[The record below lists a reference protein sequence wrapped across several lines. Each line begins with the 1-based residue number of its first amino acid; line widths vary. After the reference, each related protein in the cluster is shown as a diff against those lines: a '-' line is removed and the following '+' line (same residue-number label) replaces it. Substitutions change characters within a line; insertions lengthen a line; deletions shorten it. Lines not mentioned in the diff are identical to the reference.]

1 MDIRKIIFIF
11 LLFIQLYRSNYILP
25 LYTTTISKNDSI
37 IKNDYLSN
45 IYSNHLY
52 AKFIIGSNKEEIK
65 GIINMTQI
73 GFFVYEN
80 AYDYNSSSSFDQ
92 VSNLKS
98 FYLKNYEEGFLA
110 NDTLCLLP
118 YNEKQDINIKKM

>member
-1 MDIRKIIFIF
+1 
-11 LLFIQLYRSNYILP
+11 
-25 LYTTTISKNDSI
+25 
-37 IKNDYLSN
+37 
-45 IYSNHLY
+45 
-52 AKFIIGSNKEEIK
+52 
-65 GIINMTQI
+65 MTQI

-118 YNEKQDINIKKM
+118 YNEKQDINNIDIKKCNNFEKIKFSLLKSKQKYMEYNIYDKYAILGLQQNSNQDEYIIPLFIKTLKNTDMK